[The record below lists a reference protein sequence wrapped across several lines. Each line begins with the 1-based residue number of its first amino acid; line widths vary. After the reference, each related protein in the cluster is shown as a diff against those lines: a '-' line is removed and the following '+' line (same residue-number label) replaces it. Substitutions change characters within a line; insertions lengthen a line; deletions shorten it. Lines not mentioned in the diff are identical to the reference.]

1 MEILMNWLWQGVAV
15 ALAAA
20 LLLRITRR
28 RVSATTRHHILWAA
42 LAVVLLLPLLPL
54 LDGVQEQEQE
64 MERTVAPVGVSAVA
78 SAAPAVISDQ
88 VIPVPPIVLPSLPAW
103 GMLLFLLSCSG
114 YTTLSGLRVVAAL
127 RSLRRIKRM
136 ARPFPASREVDL
148 KAWLAVRG
156 RGRAPVSCPT

>member
-20 LLLRITRR
+20 VLLRITRR

-54 LDGVQEQEQE
+54 LEGVQEL
-64 MERTVAPVGVSAVA
+64 ERTEAPVGVPAVV

-88 VIPVPPIVLPSLPAW
+88 VMPVPTIVLPSLPIW
-103 GMLLFLLSCSG
+103 GTLLFLL
-114 YTTLSGLRVVAAL
+114 VVQ
-127 RSLRRIKRM
+127 RIHN
-136 ARPFPASREVDL
+136 
-148 KAWLAVRG
+148 AVRAPNRRCPAIASPHQEHG
-156 RGRAPVSCPT
+156 AAVSGVPRG